1 MIRVLVVED
10 QKIMQ
15 KYFEY
20 MLSQEPEFKH
30 VQTVAD
36 AEEAVGICSYSAID
50 IVLMDV
56 QTFHNHDGLKAGKA
70 MMGSV
75 LEKKSGKSIHIQ
87 RY

>member
-56 QTFHNHDGLKAGKA
+56 QTFHNHDGLKAPSDQ
-70 MMGSV
+70 SV
-75 LEKKSGKSIHIQ
+75 MSRSESSYAGRLL
-87 RY
+87 

>member
-20 MLSQEPEFKH
+20 ILCRIRNFDMFRQSPMRWRRSES
-30 VQTVAD
+30 
-36 AEEAVGICSYSAID
+36 AVILPSILF
-50 IVLMDV
+50 LMDV

-70 MMGSV
+70 IR
-75 LEKKSGKSIHIQ
+75 EASIYEDSDRDITD
-87 RY
+87 

>member
-30 VQTVAD
+30 V
-36 AEEAVGICSYSAID
+36 
-50 IVLMDV
+50 
-56 QTFHNHDGLKAGKA
+56 
-70 MMGSV
+70 
-75 LEKKSGKSIHIQ
+75 
-87 RY
+87 